1 MNSHE
6 RTHGHVPG
14 GPSAPPSPRRPH
26 ALHLIS
32 HVRLR
37 PLKVS
42 PWSHEAQSLVK
53 RLQRGCK
60 VFLHIFT
67 KILSFDETTKD
78 FHLENIYDIEPCT
91 CFRRWSKN
99 QRKENKEGESG
110 RSEWREV
117 NKEERLEDG
126 RDKWRLRSKETR
138 RKLENKR
145 KRDDAPRCSFSAPDV
160 HTGDKSLFFFLSALC
175 SFLLPVV
182 ALRRCF
188 CMWEF

>member
-1 MNSHE
+1 MFSQTLGLTSLEDVIAAPRLEALRAESLSSRAAPLLLQSLPSSERNHISKSGSAPLPARLIALITNSHFSSVPVFSYKLSMNSHE

-53 RLQRGCK
+53 RLERGCK

-67 KILSFDETTKD
+67 EILSFDEMTKD

-91 CFRRWSKN
+91 C
-99 QRKENKEGESG
+99 
-110 RSEWREV
+110 
-117 NKEERLEDG
+117 
-126 RDKWRLRSKETR
+126 
-138 RKLENKR
+138 
-145 KRDDAPRCSFSAPDV
+145 
-160 HTGDKSLFFFLSALC
+160 
-175 SFLLPVV
+175 
-182 ALRRCF
+182 
-188 CMWEF
+188 